1 MFSYALVS
9 GRIEAYEADS
19 VRYVPSEYNPN
30 TILVRFKDISGHD
43 CVGDKN
49 NFRTGSLEELQEIVN
64 AEKASLDNDIRMALN
79 RFPHAD
85 CIEKMLIKCLIKDGY
100 TADEINKDMIGY
112 ILLGMKP
119 YFKWNASFEDAYF
132 DYMH

>member
-9 GRIEAYEADS
+9 GRIEAYEANS

-30 TILVRFKDISGHD
+30 TILVRWKDAFGHD
-43 CVGDKN
+43 CVGDKD
-49 NFRTGSLEELQEIVN
+49 NFRTGSLEELQEIIN
-64 AEKASLDNDIRMALN
+64 AEKASLDNDIKVALN
-79 RFPHAD
+79 RFPHTD
-85 CIEKMLIKCLIKDGY
+85 CIEKMLIKCLIKDGF
-100 TADEINKDMIGY
+100 TVDKINEDMLGH
-112 ILLGMKP
+112 ILFDMKP

>member
-30 TILVRFKDISGHD
+30 TILVRWKDAFGHD
-43 CVGDKN
+43 CVGDKD
-49 NFRTGSLEELQEIVN
+49 NFRTGSLEELQEIIN

-79 RFPHAD
+79 RFLHAD
-85 CIEKMLIKCLIKDGY
+85 CNEKMLIKCLIKDGY
-100 TADEINKDMIGY
+100 TADEINKDMLDY

>member
-30 TILVRFKDISGHD
+30 TILVRWKDAFGHD
-43 CVGDKN
+43 CVGDKD

-64 AEKASLDNDIRMALN
+64 SEKASLDSDIRAALN
-79 RFPHAD
+79 KFPQANLA
-85 CIEKMLIKCLIKDGY
+85 EKILTKCLVEDGY
-100 TADEINKDMIGY
+100 TVDEINEDMLGY
-112 ILLGMKP
+112 ILFDMKP
-119 YFKWNASFEDAYF
+119 YFEWNASFEDAYF